1 MEERSRERRE
11 NFQKMPTPSEIKQHR
26 EFFAIE
32 LRKKKRSDH
41 IKKKRATADLKHAQ
55 IPENFDFPIC
65 IVPDIL
71 SSTIIDLK
79 NTKLNAMQRLY
90 ILTESITNVKDHN
103 LISAILYTLS
113 ELSKRYE
120 GLPYDDIFH
129 QNQTKVFISILRSDD
144 INLQLFALSII
155 LNACTVSHNIVARF
169 KQCGIFE
176 ELTRIIK
183 NVIVPDIVEHA
194 FWVLGNIISDR
205 IEDRDEAIKR
215 GLWIDCIENSKST
228 DDGVRKKCFWVLSNI
243 CSCIPLPPE
252 DICIKIFC
260 AVVDGFDSEDK
271 EILIPTLNTSFFLS
285 DNLNDVISFICRP
298 KFLRII
304 MNLLNSKDNEIL
316 LLVTKIIG
324 NIGGS
329 TDKHSKLLV
338 EFGFLEK
345 AIQLINHSN
354 SEVKCEIFYTIS
366 NLLASTDDVAET
378 IIFGPI
384 MPLIIENATSS
395 NNKVKLYALASIY
408 NVSYLKKANVL
419 RILIDYGA
427 TEILIKGLDG
437 ENTKQHFIVLKT
449 LQNVFSFVR
458 DNFDGEKLQEFKIN
472 FADLDGVG
480 KLEDMTNSRDAK
492 IKIEAQNI
500 LLEHFI
506 QNQEIDM
513 NLGLQNRPVSV
524 YAFN

>member
-11 NFQKMPTPSEIKQHR
+11 RFQKMPTPNEIKQHR

-41 IKKKRATADLKHAQ
+41 IKKKRATADFNYTQ
-55 IPENFDFPIC
+55 IPGNFDFPIC

-71 SSTIIDLK
+71 SSAITNLK
-79 NTKLNAMQRLY
+79 NIKLDPMQRLY
-90 ILTESITNVKDHN
+90 ILTESILDIKDHN
-103 LISAILYTLS
+103 LINAILYTFS

-120 GLPYDDIFH
+120 GLPYDCIFH
-129 QNQTKVFISILRSDD
+129 QNQANAFINILRSDD
-144 INLQLFALSII
+144 INLQIFALGII
-155 LNACTVSHNIVARF
+155 VNACTASYNIVARF

-183 NVIVPDIVEHA
+183 NIAVPDIVEHA

-205 IEDRDEAIKR
+205 IEDRDEVIKR

-228 DDGVRKKCFWVLSNI
+228 DDGIRKKCFWVLSNI
-243 CSCIPLPPE
+243 CSCSPLPPE
-252 DICIKIFC
+252 DICKKIFC
-260 AVVDGFDSEDK
+260 AVADGFDSEDK

-285 DNLNDVISFICRP
+285 DNLNDIVSFICRP
-298 KFLRII
+298 KYLKIL

-345 AIQLINHSN
+345 AIQLISHSN
-354 SEVKCEIFYTIS
+354 NEVKCEVFYTIS
-366 NLLASTDDVAET
+366 NLLASTEEVAET
-378 IIFGPI
+378 IILGPI
-384 MPLIIENATSS
+384 MPLIIENASS
-395 NNKVKLYALASIY
+395 QNKKVQFYALASIY
-408 NVSYLKKANVL
+408 NVSHLKKKNLL
-419 RILIDYGA
+419 RILIDYNA

-437 ENTKQHFIVLKT
+437 ENIKQQFIVLKT
-449 LQNVFSFVR
+449 LQNVFSFVK
-458 DNFDGEKLQEFKIN
+458 DYFDGEKLQEFKIN

-480 KLEDMTNSRDAK
+480 KLEDMTNSRDTK
-492 IKIEAQNI
+492 VKSEAQGI

-513 NLGLQNRPVSV
+513 NLGLQNRPTSV